1 MKDQISALI
10 DGEMPIES
18 ADHLFIALKAKNE
31 ISESWAAYHLIGD
44 VMRGNAVFKPGFN
57 ERFMQ
62 KLELE
67 PSVLSP
73 RNFVSP
79 RKSLAK
85 TSSAWSIAASVAAVM
100 FVGWVVLQQQVH
112 NHVDAAPAQIAQN
125 QITPNVASEY
135 VLAHQSMAPSS
146 TAYYIQPAS
155 YSESGN

>member
-10 DGEMPIES
+10 DGELPIEN
-18 ADHLFIALKAKNE
+18 ADHLFIALKAKSE
-31 ISESWAAYHLIGD
+31 VSESWATYHLIGD
-44 VMRGNAVFKPGFN
+44 VMRGNSVFKPGFN

-67 PSVLSP
+67 PNVLAP
-73 RNFVSP
+73 RNHALTN
-79 RKSLAK
+79 KSLAK
-85 TSSAWSIAASVAAVM
+85 TSTAWSIAASVAAVM

-112 NHVDAAPAQIAQN
+112 NQTDVAPTQIAQ
-125 QITPNVASEY
+125 NVASEY
-135 VLAHQSMAPSS
+135 LLAHQSMAPSS

>member
-10 DGEMPIES
+10 DGELPIES

-67 PSVLSP
+67 PSILSP
-73 RNFVSP
+73 RSSSS
-79 RKSLAK
+79 KSLVK
-85 TSSAWSIAASVAAVM
+85 TSAAWSMAASVAAVM

-112 NHVDAAPAQIAQN
+112 NKVDVAPAQIAQN
-125 QITPNVASEY
+125 VASEY
-135 VLAHQSMAPSS
+135 LLAHQSMAPSS

>member
-1 MKDQISALI
+1 MMKDQISALI
-10 DGEMPIES
+10 DGELPVES

-31 ISESWAAYHLIGD
+31 TSESWATYHLIGD
-44 VMRGNAVFKPGFN
+44 VMRGNAVFKADFN

-62 KLELE
+62 RLDQE

-73 RNFVSP
+73 SNHAPANKGFT
-79 RKSLAK
+79 K
-85 TSSAWSIAASVAAVM
+85 TSTAWSLAASVAAVM

-112 NHVDAAPAQIAQN
+112 NHVDVAPAEIAQ
-125 QITPNVASEY
+125 NVASEY
-135 VLAHQSMAPSS
+135 LLAHQSMAPSS

>member
-10 DGEMPIES
+10 DGELPIEN
-18 ADHLFIALKAKNE
+18 AGHLFIALKAKNE
-31 ISESWAAYHLIGD
+31 ISESWATYHLIGD

-62 KLELE
+62 KLDQE

-73 RNFVSP
+73 RNHAKP
-79 RKSLAK
+79 AKGYTK
-85 TSSAWSIAASVAAVM
+85 TSTAWSLAASVAAVM

-112 NHVDAAPAQIAQN
+112 NNIDAAPAQIAQ
-125 QITPNVASEY
+125 NVASEY

>member
-10 DGEMPIES
+10 DGELPVDS

-31 ISESWAAYHLIGD
+31 ISESWATYHLIGD
-44 VMRGNAVFKPGFN
+44 VMRGNAVFKADFD

-62 KLELE
+62 RLDQE

-73 RNFVSP
+73 SSLSP
-79 RKSLAK
+79 NNKASSNKGFTR
-85 TSSAWSIAASVAAVM
+85 TSTAWSLAASVAAVM

-112 NHVDAAPAQIAQN
+112 THVDVAPAEIAQN
-125 QITPNVASEY
+125 VANEY
-135 VLAHQSMAPSS
+135 LLAHQSMAPSS

>member
-10 DGEMPIES
+10 DGELPVES
-18 ADHLFIALKAKNE
+18 ADHLFMALRAKTK
-31 ISESWAAYHLIGD
+31 ISETWATYHLIGD
-44 VMRGNAVFKPGFN
+44 VMRGHAVFKAGFN

-62 KLELE
+62 RLDQE

-73 RNFVSP
+73 SNHAISNKVVT
-79 RKSLAK
+79 K
-85 TSSAWSIAASVAAVM
+85 TSAAWSLAASVAAVM

-112 NHVDAAPAQIAQN
+112 NQTEAAPVQIAQ
-125 QITPNVASEY
+125 NVASEY
-135 VLAHQSMAPSS
+135 VLAHQSMAPSG

>member
-1 MKDQISALI
+1 MMKDQISALI

-85 TSSAWSIAASVAAVM
+85 TSNAWSLAASVAAVM

-112 NHVDAAPAQIAQN
+112 NHVDVAPAEIAQ
-125 QITPNVASEY
+125 NVASEY
-135 VLAHQSMAPSS
+135 LLAHQSMAPSS